1 MYRHEREP
9 KLSTTKYVYT
19 CTAIVATFA
28 AIDIVAIVMWAIA

>member
-9 KLSTTKYVYT
+9 KLSTKYVHT

-28 AIDIVAIVMWAIA
+28 AIDLAAIVTWAIA

>member
-9 KLSTTKYVYT
+9 KLSTKYVYT

-28 AIDIVAIVMWAIA
+28 AIDIVAIAIWAIA